1 MLIKVDLR
9 LPLHRSPCLFTC
21 TALDTW
27 LDYATSV
34 RLWLQ
39 LDMANVKSR
48 NVQPL
53 LTLRA
58 TRDLWLT
65 LMLAGDFAPEHFRL
79 ATMHSAEAE
88 YAAAARNTRKVKTVR
103 RL

>member
-1 MLIKVDLR
+1 MNWI
-9 LPLHRSPCLFTC
+9 F
-21 TALDTW
+21 
-27 LDYATSV
+27 
-34 RLWLQ
+34 
-39 LDMANVKSR
+39 R

-53 LTLRA
+53 LTSIYIEIA

-65 LMLAGDFAPEHFRL
+65 LMLAGDFAPEHFRP

-88 YAAAARNTRKVKTVR
+88 FAAAAQNTREINTVR